1 MAKYV
6 LIVDDAPNI
15 VLSLEFL
22 MKKEGYTVHSVSN
35 GEEAME
41 AATCAGHAPATGGFV
56 PLGMPGHS
64 PGIALPYDPELAR
77 QLLAEAGY
85 PGGAGFPRLD
95 ALTPRGPTW
104 HRANEYLRA
113 QWRENLNVD
122 IPWQELEF
130 TEFLRR
136 LFGHHGHLFR
146 NAWVADYPDPDSFLR
161 VFMQTRTE
169 WRHGP
174 YLGLVEQARRSVD
187 QGERM
192 RLYARAERILADE
205 VPVLPLAY
213 RRQHLLVKPWI
224 RGYGISSLGRWF
236 WKDVVIEPH

>member
-1 MAKYV
+1 
-6 LIVDDAPNI
+6 VDR
-15 VLSLEFL
+15 
-22 MKKEGYTVHSVSN
+22 
-35 GEEAME
+35 EAM
-41 AATCAGHAPATGGFV
+41 ADVVITIMGHDSPATGGFV
-56 PLGMPGHS
+56 PPGMPGHS
-64 PGIALPYDPELAR
+64 PGIGLPYDPELAR
-77 QLLAEAGY
+77 QLLSEAGY
-85 PGGAGFPRLD
+85 PGGAGFPSLE

-136 LFGHHGHLFR
+136 FFGHHGHLFR

-213 RRQHLLVKPWI
+213 RRQHLLLKPWI
-224 RGYGISSLGRWF
+224 RGYGISSLGLSF

>member
-1 MAKYV
+1 
-6 LIVDDAPNI
+6 
-15 VLSLEFL
+15 
-22 MKKEGYTVHSVSN
+22 
-35 GEEAME
+35 
-41 AATCAGHAPATGGFV
+41 
-56 PLGMPGHS
+56 MPGHS
-64 PGIALPYDPELAR
+64 PGIALPYNPELAR

-85 PGGAGFPRLD
+85 PGGTAFPSLD

-104 HRANEYLRA
+104 HRINEYLRA
-113 QWRENLNVD
+113 QWRENLGVD
-122 IPWQELEF
+122 IRWQELEF
-130 TEFLRR
+130 TEFVHRF
-136 LFGHHGHLFR
+136 FGHHGHLFR

-174 YLGLVEQARRSVD
+174 YLELVERARRTVN

-205 VPVLPLAY
+205 VPILPLAY
-213 RRQHLLVKPWI
+213 QRQHLLLKPSI
-224 RGYGISSLGRWF
+224 RGYQISAIGRTL